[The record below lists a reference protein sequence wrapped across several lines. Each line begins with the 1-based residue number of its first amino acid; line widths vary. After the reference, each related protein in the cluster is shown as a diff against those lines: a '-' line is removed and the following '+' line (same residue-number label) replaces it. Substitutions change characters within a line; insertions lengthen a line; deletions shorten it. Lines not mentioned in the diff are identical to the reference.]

1 MSNEKASAEA
11 RDIVSNYFKEMLS
24 PSYCEYCFDCGV
36 KDNGEIVPC
45 KNKTRAA
52 KQCAIIHVQGIIDE
66 LDKLHKP
73 EYVTLII
80 KYEDANYPEEGN
92 GAETMD
98 GYERKDFWK
107 NILEE
112 IQKL

>member
-1 MSNEKASAEA
+1 M
-11 RDIVSNYFKEMLS
+11 VSF
-24 PSYCEYCFDCGV
+24 
-36 KDNGEIVPC
+36 
-45 KNKTRAA
+45 
-52 KQCAIIHVQGIIDE
+52 
-66 LDKLHKP
+66 
-73 EYVTLII
+73 TLII